1 MCILGFTSSRSML
14 YADGLV
20 AQLVHRV
27 RPIEGGV
34 ASQCVSC
41 LARPVLWPTL
51 SHSLTLC
58 GQDRSQNAR
67 SLHEQGMCR

>member
-20 AQLVHRV
+20 AQLVHRA

-34 ASQCVSC
+34 ASQRVSC
-41 LARPVLWPTL
+41 FARPVLWPTL

-58 GQDRSQNAR
+58 GQDWSQNTW
-67 SLHEQGMCR
+67 SLHEQGMGR